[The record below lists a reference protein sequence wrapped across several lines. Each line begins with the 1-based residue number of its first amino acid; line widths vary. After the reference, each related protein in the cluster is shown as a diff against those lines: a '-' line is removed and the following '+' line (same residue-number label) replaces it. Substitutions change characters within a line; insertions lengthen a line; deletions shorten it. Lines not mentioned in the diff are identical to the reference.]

1 MKKLLAA
8 AFLLAM
14 SFMTHSA
21 TDTNEDYCKNLHQLA
36 DNIMFFRQDG
46 VSVIKQMELVES
58 TKPTKDFKRLMEMMI
73 EKAYKE
79 PKFGS
84 EEYKAE
90 AITEFANDIYIR
102 CKQANRS
109 K

>member
-1 MKKLLAA
+1 MIKLLSA
-8 AFLLAM
+8 AFLFVI
-14 SFMTHSA
+14 SFMAHSA
-21 TDTNEDYCKNLHQLA
+21 TDTNEEYCKDLYQLA
-36 DNIMFFRQDG
+36 ENIMFFRQDG
-46 VSVIKQMELVES
+46 ASVIKQMELVES
-58 TKPTKDFKRLMEMMI
+58 MKPTKDFKRLMEMMI